1 MILDGHIHINEGT
14 PEPAKLRS
22 SMHAADVEGGVLLSL
37 RPASFNGAME
47 TPSPQA
53 RLDNL
58 FAWAEAGETFYPFFW
73 IDPTETDAVQQVET
87 ALNRSI
93 AGFKVICGHFM
104 PGDPRAM
111 RTYRAIAEADKPIL
125 FHSGILFDTKPS
137 GQYTRP
143 VNFEALID
151 VPGLRFALAHISWPW
166 VDECIAV
173 YGKYRA
179 ARRRK
184 PDLDVEMFIDTTPGT
199 PQIYRKDALTKLI
212 SYNAE
217 SHVFFGSDNH
227 VNPYRAEYAAE
238 WLRRDAEILGELD
251 VSPETREAIFS
262 KNLERFLGVAGDA

>member
-1 MILDGHIHINEGT
+1 MILDGHIHIDEGT
-14 PEPAKLRS
+14 PEPTKLKT
-22 SMHAADVEGGVLLSL
+22 SMNAADVEGGVLLSL

-58 FAWAEAGETFYPFFW
+58 FAWSEAGEAFYPFFW
-73 IDPTETDAVQQVET
+73 IDPTETDAVSQVEV
-87 ALNRSI
+87 AVDRGV
-93 AGFKVICGHFM
+93 AGFKVICDHFM

-111 RTYRAIAEADKPIL
+111 RTYRAIAEADRPIL
-125 FHSGILFDTKPS
+125 FHSGILFDMKPS

-151 VPGLRFALAHISWPW
+151 VSGLRFALAHISWPW

-199 PQIYRKDALTKLI
+199 PKFYREDALKKLMA
-212 SYNAE
+212 YNTE
-217 SHVFFGSDNH
+217 SHVFFGSDNR
-227 VNPYRAEYAAE
+227 VNPYRSEYAAE
-238 WLRRDAEILGELD
+238 WAQRDAKILGGLD
-251 VSPETREAIFS
+251 VDPDVIGAIFS
-262 KNLERFLGVAGDA
+262 GNLKRFLGVSEDA

>member
-1 MILDGHIHINEGT
+1 
-14 PEPAKLRS
+14 
-22 SMHAADVEGGVLLSL
+22 
-37 RPASFNGAME
+37 ME

-53 RLDNL
+53 RLYNL

-73 IDPTETDAVQQVET
+73 IDPTETDAVQQVEM
-87 ALNRSI
+87 ALERGV
-93 AGFKVICGHFM
+93 AGFKVICDHFM

-111 RTYRAIAEADKPIL
+111 RTYQAIADADKPIL

-151 VPGLRFALAHISWPW
+151 VSGLRFALAHISWPW

-179 ARRRK
+179 ARREK

-199 PQIYRKDALTKLI
+199 PQIYREDALTKLI
-212 SYNAE
+212 AYNAE
-217 SHVFFGSDNH
+217 DHVFFGSDNR
-227 VNPYRAEYAAE
+227 VNPYRTVYAAE
-238 WLRRDAEILGELD
+238 WAERDAEILCELD
-251 VSPETREAIFS
+251 AGPEIIEAIFS
-262 KNLERFLGVAGDA
+262 KNLRRFLGVAEDA